1 MIGLHVDW
9 RWRARL
15 VKRGWVTVPQ
25 GEGSGFRA
33 RQLAWRE
40 WLQADAF
47 GGLVDSRVV
56 KKPNLPV
63 DVLSVVREQDRL
75 AVLHGLDALDTAAD
89 RDFDHISGLAA
100 AVMLAPIA
108 LVTLVDVERQRFKS
122 RVGLDETEA
131 STDASFCAHTIAAGD
146 QPMVVTDATTDSRF
160 NASPLVT
167 GQHHVRFY
175 AGVAIV
181 VAGARIGTLC
191 VLDRKPRAAPS
202 AAQLEQL
209 TALASLAAS
218 LFALKDAT
226 RNGASIA
233 AALAREEKRRGIAL
247 DAAALASWAWD
258 IHTDM
263 IECDVRLSEL
273 FGLPRSN
280 RLRARDILAAIDP
293 RDVYQTETRFRDAL
307 TGGDDYFGEYR
318 VKGFSPPRWLATRG
332 RVIERDGDGKP
343 TLIFGV
349 NYDITERKLGDE
361 RQRLLLRELNH
372 RVKNTLATVQA
383 LATQTV
389 RHARQPSEFLEAFS
403 ARLQALGAA
412 HSLLSDREW
421 RGIGIR
427 ELVQIEVKPFDTA
440 EQPRMTI
447 SGADLLL
454 SPDQAVGLGLILH
467 ELASNALQYGALSA
481 ASGKVDLDWQAQGR
495 KGARRLVLT
504 WRESGGPE
512 VVSPE
517 RHGFGSILIRR
528 SLAKV
533 ISSEVIH
540 EFRPEGVF
548 AEISMPLEDLPK

>member
-1 MIGLHVDW
+1 M
-9 RWRARL
+9 
-15 VKRGWVTVPQ
+15 
-25 GEGSGFRA
+25 
-33 RQLAWRE
+33 
-40 WLQADAF
+40 
-47 GGLVDSRVV
+47 DSRVV
-56 KKPNLPV
+56 TKPNLPV
-63 DVLSVVREQDRL
+63 DVLSVVTAQDRL
-75 AVLHGLDALDTAAD
+75 AVLHDLDAIDTAAD
-89 RDFDHISGLAA
+89 PDFDTISGLAA
-100 AVMLAPIA
+100 AVMQTPVA
-108 LVTLVDVERQRFKS
+108 LVTVVDVDRQWFTS
-122 RVGLDETEA
+122 CVGLDETEA
-131 STDASFCAHTIAAGD
+131 ATDTSFCAHTIAAGD
-146 QPMVVTDATTDSRF
+146 QPMVVTDATMDSRF

-167 GQHHVRFY
+167 GEHHFRFY
-175 AGVAIV
+175 AGAAIV

-191 VLDRKPRAAPS
+191 VLDRRPRGSPS

-209 TALASLAAS
+209 MALASLAAS

-226 RNGASIA
+226 RNAASAA

-247 DAAALASWAWD
+247 DAASLASWAWD
-258 IHTDM
+258 IHSDM
-263 IECDVRLSEL
+263 IECDARLSEL
-273 FGLPRSN
+273 FDLPRST

-293 RDVYQTETRFRDAL
+293 RDAYQTETRFRDVL
-307 TGGDDYFGEYR
+307 SGGDDYFGEYR

-389 RHARQPSEFLEAFS
+389 RHARQPRDFLDAFS

-440 EQPRMTI
+440 DQPRMTI

-467 ELASNALQYGALSA
+467 ELASNALQHGALSA
-481 ASGKVDLDWQAQGR
+481 VSGTVDLDWKAQVR

-512 VVSPE
+512 VASPE

-533 ISSEVIH
+533 ISSEVTH